1 DELNKQANALPRVD
15 IVRGAIAHSVTFVVK
30 DVKEAMELSNKYAPE
45 HLILQLRNAEE
56 VCKLVENAGSVFIGE
71 WTPES
76 VGDYSAGVNHS
87 LRKFSVPITSCVW
100 SHANV
105 VSTATYGYAKQYSG
119 VNLAS
124 FVKHITASNLTQDGL
139 RNVGGAVMRLAA
151 VEQLD
156 AHRRAVSIRLGLP

>member
-1 DELNKQANALPRVD
+1 
-15 IVRGAIAHSVTFVVK
+15 
-30 DVKEAMELSNKYAPE
+30 
-45 HLILQLRNAEE
+45 
-56 VCKLVENAGSVFIGE
+56 
-71 WTPES
+71 
-76 VGDYSAGVNHS
+76 
-87 LRKFSVPITSCVW
+87 
-100 SHANV
+100 
-105 VSTATYGYAKQYSG
+105 TYGYAKQYSG